1 MQVTSYL
8 ILFTGILIFG
18 ITLGYHYSEEIGEF
32 AEGVRNFFNIKNIKE
47 IFSKYYWIKRKL
59 KKQGIIKR
67 VYCVIDSFSTEPE
80 CELVYKDKIYH
91 VIKEQEYINWK
102 IDGNYTIYI
111 LKETGEWGH
120 NAAIF
125 VDYDKPNLEERIKNR
140 YESVNRSIEKHKQQV
155 TEHFTK
161 QYKFLK
167 R

>member
-18 ITLGYHYSEEIGEF
+18 IALGYLYSEEIGEF
-32 AEGVRNFFNIKNIKE
+32 AEGVRNFFKIKNIKG

-67 VYCVIDSFSTEPE
+67 VYCVIDSFSTELA
-80 CELVYKDKIYH
+80 CELVYKDKIYN
-91 VIKEQEYINWK
+91 VIKEEVRHNWR
-102 IDGNYTIYI
+102 IDGYNTIYT

-125 VDYDKPNLEERIKNR
+125 VDYDEPNLEERIKKR
-140 YESVNRSIEKHKQQV
+140 SESINRSLEAHKKQI